1 MSDIRLMITRD
12 ANVEELVKAYQ
23 GLVGFLIEEG
33 LPCVICGEPFW
44 GSLEDLAL
52 QKGWDDD
59 RIDQLVGRL
68 NARYQ

>member
-1 MSDIRLMITRD
+1 MIARD
-12 ANVEELVKAYQ
+12 ANVEELVNAYQ
-23 GLVGFLIEEG
+23 GLVGLLIQEG

-59 RIDQLVGRL
+59 RIDKLVDRL
-68 NARYQ
+68 NAHYR

>member
-59 RIDQLVGRL
+59 RIDQLVDRL
-68 NARYQ
+68 NTRYQ

>member
-1 MSDIRLMITRD
+1 MITRD
-12 ANVEELVKAYQ
+12 TNIEELVWAYQ
-23 GLVGFLIEEG
+23 GFVGFLIQEG

-59 RIDQLVGRL
+59 RIDKLVDRL
-68 NARYQ
+68 NAHFR